1 MPGVTVIEASAHY
14 RLASPL
20 SGPRQTINQE
30 GNSGRRE
37 PARFVVVEKGRE
49 TGEERPRFLFPL
61 FYHTLLLKE
70 HVGLWGTLRINTT
83 VFTVRRLI
91 R

>member
-37 PARFVVVEKGRE
+37 TARFVVVEKGRE
-49 TGEERPRFLFPL
+49 AKVPL
-61 FYHTLLLKE
+61 SFVLPTLLLKE

-91 R
+91 H